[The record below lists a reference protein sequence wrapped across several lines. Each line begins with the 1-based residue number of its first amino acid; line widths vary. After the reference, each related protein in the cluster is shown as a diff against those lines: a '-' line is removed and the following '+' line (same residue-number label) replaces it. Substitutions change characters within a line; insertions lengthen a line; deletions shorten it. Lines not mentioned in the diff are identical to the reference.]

1 MMIFLRYIIRCMTEK
16 KSRFILLV
24 SSIALSTMLL
34 VASLG
39 VVELITS
46 AYTNAYTT
54 GYESKQVS
62 ISSGETQFFKLED
75 LEEDGIKE
83 LDGELVCTAV
93 LKHDNDE
100 DEIIYVTL
108 RGKQTDVIELNYEE
122 FVLEGDTK
130 GLKEDECIISKRISD
145 ERNIAKGD
153 LINVTLFDETLNL
166 KVAGIC
172 SETGLFYVDQSN
184 QFSMIVSHEC
194 LAEFFDIEDEYNNVV
209 FAKAED
215 VTIMESVKRF
225 NDANKDEGFV
235 AEAMYA
241 EEVINDQYQSFM
253 ISMYAMMII
262 VILTCFVIILG
273 AFSLV
278 INERLSTIGTFL
290 SVGSTTF
297 RIKFLLLVES
307 ILYGV
312 LGGVIGD
319 VVAVV
324 VLRIINQKISPFAK
338 YGVVE
343 DFEMNVSYLLIGFI
357 FAILLSF
364 VSACIPVKKINKL
377 PIKDVILNSFFVPVK
392 VGWTNFIIGAVM
404 LIVSIVATIANKQW
418 TYDCAPIFAVTGV
431 LGIVLIATKVIE
443 QLSKMIGNI
452 AKNGASI
459 FYLAVNNLRTSR
471 VLLSNSI
478 LIIVT
483 LISSISIGAVSDSI
497 ITGLSA
503 GFTEFSYDVT
513 ISNIH
518 NSSESMDDDAII
530 EDLKNMEI
538 VDESSINPFY
548 DVQGTLDDKF
558 SVKVL
563 GVEPKSYVDYMEY
576 LRLDSEENKSVYQDF
591 EKASNNVVLVSEKV
605 LKTLDKKLHDTI
617 AIKVGDKTKDF
628 EIIGSIDGRMFCSG
642 AFILVRF
649 DDMRELYDLGEPS
662 KITLKFKE
670 NDTTSCKKLKREV
683 VDYGATVSTKEE
695 DKQRTINTMS
705 SLCNSLTIFSKIVI
719 VISIFGIINN
729 MLVGLFQ
736 RKKELALLL
745 SVGMN
750 KAKKNKM
757 LFLESLISFIFSIMI
772 IVPYSF
778 LLIRLANNFMSWTG
792 LAVDVKLDVYDMFI
806 SIGIAFV
813 SVLFASIPVLV
824 KSSKISVM
832 NELRYE

>member
-1 MMIFLRYIIRCMTEK
+1 MMIFLRYIVRCMTEK
-16 KSRFILLV
+16 KSRFVLLV
-24 SSIALSTMLL
+24 SSIALSTMLF

-54 GYESKQVS
+54 GYESKQIS
-62 ISSGETQFFKLED
+62 ISSEEIQFFKLED

-93 LKHDNDE
+93 LEHDNDE

-108 RGKQTDVIELNYEE
+108 RGKQTDLIENNYEE
-122 FVLEGDTK
+122 FVLEGKTK
-130 GLKEDECIISKRISD
+130 GLKVDECIISKRISD
-145 ERNIAKGD
+145 EREIAKGD
-153 LINVTLFDETLNL
+153 LINVILFDETLNL

-184 QFSMIVSHEC
+184 QFSIIVSHEC
-194 LAEFFDIEDEYNNVV
+194 LAEFFDIEDEDNNVV
-209 FAKAED
+209 FAEAED
-215 VTIMESVKRF
+215 ATIMESVKRF

-235 AEAMYA
+235 AEAMYV

-262 VILTCFVIILG
+262 VILACFVIILG

-307 ILYGV
+307 VLYGV

-324 VLRIINQKISPFAK
+324 VLRIINQKISPFVK

-343 DFEMNVSYLLIGFI
+343 DFEMNISYLLIGFV

-364 VSACIPVKKINKL
+364 VSAYIPVKKINKL

-392 VGWTNFIIGAVM
+392 VGWNNFLIGAVM
-404 LIVSIVATIANKQW
+404 LIVSIVATIANKKW
-418 TYDCAPIFAVTGV
+418 TYDYAPIFAVTGV
-431 LGIVLIATKVIE
+431 LGIVLIVTKVIE
-443 QLSKMIGNI
+443 QLSNMIGSI
-452 AKNGASI
+452 VKNRASI
-459 FYLAVNNLRTSR
+459 LYLAVNNLRTSR

-503 GFTEFSYDVT
+503 GFTELSYDVT

-530 EDLKNMEI
+530 EELKKMEI
-538 VDESSINPFY
+538 VDESSINPLY

-563 GVEPKSYVDYMEY
+563 GVEPKTYVDYMEY

-591 EKASNNVVLVSEKV
+591 ENASNNVVLVSEKV

-617 AIKVGDKTKDF
+617 EIKVGDKIKDF

-670 NDTTSCKKLKREV
+670 NDTISCKKLKREV
-683 VDYGATVSTKEE
+683 VDYGAIVSTKEE
-695 DKQRTINTMS
+695 DKQQAINTMS
-705 SLCNSLTIFSKIVI
+705 SLCDSLTVFSKIVI

-745 SVGMN
+745 SIGMN
-750 KAKKNKM
+750 KKKKNRM
-757 LFLESLISFIFSIMI
+757 LFLESFISFIFSIII

-778 LLIRLANNFMSWTG
+778 LLIRLANNFMAWTG
-792 LAVDVKLDVYDMFI
+792 LAVDVKLDVHDMFI

>member
-24 SSIALSTMLL
+24 SSIALSTMLF

-54 GYESKQVS
+54 GYERKQVS
-62 ISSGETQFFKLED
+62 ISSEETQFFKLED

-100 DEIIYVTL
+100 DEIIYVAL
-108 RGKQTDVIELNYEE
+108 RGKQTDVIEQDYEE
-122 FVLEGDTK
+122 FVLEGDAK
-130 GLKEDECIISKRISD
+130 DLKEDECIISKRISD

-153 LINVTLFDETLNL
+153 LIDVTLFGETLSL
-166 KVAGIC
+166 KIAGIC

-194 LAEFFDIEDEYNNVV
+194 LAKFFDIEDEYNNVV

-215 VTIMESVKRF
+215 ETIMESVKRF
-225 NDANKDEGFV
+225 NDANKDKRFV

-241 EEVINDQYQSFM
+241 EEVINDQYQSFL

-290 SVGSTTF
+290 SVGSTSF
-297 RIKFLLLVES
+297 RIKFLLLSES

-319 VVAVV
+319 VVGVIT
-324 VLRIINQKISPFAK
+324 LRIINQKISPFAK

-343 DFEMNVSYLLIGFI
+343 DFEMNVIYLIIGFV

-364 VSACIPVKKINKL
+364 VSACIPVNKINKL
-377 PIKDVILNSFFVPVK
+377 PIKDVILNSFFVPMK

-404 LIVSIVATIANKQW
+404 LVVSIVATIADKQW
-418 TYDCAPIFAVTGV
+418 TYDYAAIFAVTGV

-443 QLSKMIGNI
+443 QLSKLVGHIV
-452 AKNGASI
+452 KNGACTL
-459 FYLAVNNLRTSR
+459 YLAINNLRTSR

-497 ITGLSA
+497 ITGVSA
-503 GFTEFSYDVT
+503 AFTELSYDVT
-513 ISNIH
+513 ISKIH

-538 VDESSINPFY
+538 VDDSSINAFY

-563 GVEPKSYVDYMEY
+563 GVDPEPYVDYMEY
-576 LRLDSEENKSVYQDF
+576 LRLDSKENQPVYQNF
-591 EKASNNVVLVSEKV
+591 EEASNPVILVSEKV
-605 LKTLDKKLHDTI
+605 LKTLDKKVHDTI
-617 AIKVGDKTKDF
+617 EMKVDGKTEEF

-642 AFILVRF
+642 AFVLTRF
-649 DDMRELYDLGEPS
+649 DDLRELYDLGEPTN
-662 KITLKFKE
+662 ITLKFIE
-670 NDTTSCKKLKREV
+670 NNSTSCKKMKREV
-683 VDYGATVSTKEE
+683 VDYGATVCTKEE
-695 DKQRTINTMS
+695 DCLQAVNSMS
-705 SLCNSLTIFSKIVI
+705 SLCNSLSIFSKIVI
-719 VISIFGIINN
+719 VISVFGIINN

-757 LFLESLISFIFSIMI
+757 LFMEALISFVFSIMI

-778 LLIRLANNFMSWTG
+778 LLIRLANNLMCWTG

-813 SVLFASIPVLV
+813 SVLFASIPVLI